1 MANTVE
7 MQIAEGCKSYDLYV
21 TSEFRRSMFVEGK
34 MKDNKFEAIQLLVK
48 HSEEYKVPDG
58 NKKNKENYYKSIQF
72 R

>member
-1 MANTVE
+1 MCVFPYFSLTVGPST
-7 MQIAEGCKSYDLYV
+7 AHWLYLI
-21 TSEFRRSMFVEGK
+21 SQ
-34 MKDNKFEAIQLLVK
+34 NFEAIQLLVK